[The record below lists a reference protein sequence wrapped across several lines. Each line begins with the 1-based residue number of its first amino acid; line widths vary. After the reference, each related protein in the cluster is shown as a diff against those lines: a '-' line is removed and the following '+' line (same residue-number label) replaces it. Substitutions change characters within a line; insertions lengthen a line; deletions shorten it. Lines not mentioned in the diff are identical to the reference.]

1 MLANHHRLK
10 IGEGMIGWCIENAQ
24 ARIAL
29 DIGEDAVRFDN
40 PFLPETRSE
49 GALPLRSRGRVLGA
63 LTVQSNQPAAF
74 DQDIINTLQT
84 MADQIAITIE
94 NADLFAKF
102 VEARDAEQKAYGELS
117 IRDWHSLTKKQFPK
131 FVVSADGNLR
141 TIKEQQSHEELQV
154 IPAEQIVQD
163 NGRTVI
169 QPIMSYGH
177 VLGGIKIRKSAKTGK
192 WTADQLEL
200 VNTLS
205 EQLSVALENARLL
218 EEAQRRAAREQAI
231 GEITAS
237 ISGSSDVDT
246 ILRTAIQELGN
257 KIGNTEVI
265 FELGTE

>member
-1 MLANHHRLK
+1 
-10 IGEGMIGWCIENAQ
+10 
-24 ARIAL
+24 
-29 DIGEDAVRFDN
+29 
-40 PFLPETRSE
+40 
-49 GALPLRSRGRVLGA
+49 
-63 LTVQSNQPAAF
+63 
-74 DQDIINTLQT
+74 
-84 MADQIAITIE
+84 
-94 NADLFAKF
+94 
-102 VEARDAEQKAYGELS
+102 
-117 IRDWHSLTKKQFPK
+117 
-131 FVVSADGNLR
+131 
-141 TIKEQQSHEELQV
+141 
-154 IPAEQIVQD
+154 
-163 NGRTVI
+163 
-169 QPIMSYGH
+169 MSYGH